1 MAQRSIA
8 GIAIRDGRILVAKRR
23 EGGAIGLMWEF
34 PGGKVEEGESDQDAV
49 KREFQE
55 EFGVEV
61 SPMNFLGT
69 GSFSCDSGEREL
81 AAWTVD
87 IPEGSVLELRE
98 HSKIAWISAKDLS
111 GLDLAQSDRQLLP
124 LLQAMRED

>member
-34 PGGKVEEGESDQDAV
+34 PGGKVEEGESDQDAL

-55 EFGVEV
+55 EFGIDVA
-61 SPMNFLGT
+61 PINFLGT
-69 GSFSCDSGEREL
+69 GNFSCDSGEREL

-87 IPEGSVLELRE
+87 IPEGSILELRE
-98 HSKIAWISAKDLS
+98 HSKIDWISAKDLS
-111 GLDLAQSDRQLLP
+111 NLDLAQSDRQLLP
-124 LLQAMRED
+124 LLEAMQKG